1 MESVKQQKTSRL
13 IQKEMSNVFLEVSE
27 QMFNNAIINV
37 TFVRV
42 NSDLSHAKIYVS
54 IYGTNIDKKDIFSK
68 IKFNEKLLNHLLTQ
82 KIKNKMRFMPEIEFF
97 YDDSYDYIKHI
108 EELLKK

>member
-1 MESVKQQKTSRL
+1 MESIKQQKAGRL
-13 IQKEMSNVFLEVSE
+13 IQREMSNVFLEIAE
-27 QMFNNAIINV
+27 QMFDNAIINV

-42 NSDLSHAKIYVS
+42 SSDLSHAKIYVS
-54 IYGTNIDKKDIFSK
+54 IYGSNIDKKEIFSK
-68 IKFNEKLLNHLLTQ
+68 IKFNEKHLNHLLSQ
-82 KIKNKMRFMPEIEFF
+82 KIRNKMRYMPEIEFF